1 MEEKRYPIIDE
12 EEGLDRACEPIVEAA
27 SVTARSNDGVTTVD
41 DEIEHLD
48 WDRFPSFG
56 PFSDEEAIARI
67 DEFESELEKG
77 QVEWISSEQVWGML
91 YQKYPWLR

>member
-1 MEEKRYPIIDE
+1 MEEKRYPTFDE
-12 EEGLDRACEPIVEAA
+12 EEGLDRACEPVVEAVGVT
-27 SVTARSNDGVTTVD
+27 SRSNNGVTAVD
-41 DEIEHLD
+41 DEIEKLD

-56 PFSDEEAIARI
+56 PRTEEEAIARI

-77 QVEWISSEQVWGML
+77 QVEWIPSEQVWGML